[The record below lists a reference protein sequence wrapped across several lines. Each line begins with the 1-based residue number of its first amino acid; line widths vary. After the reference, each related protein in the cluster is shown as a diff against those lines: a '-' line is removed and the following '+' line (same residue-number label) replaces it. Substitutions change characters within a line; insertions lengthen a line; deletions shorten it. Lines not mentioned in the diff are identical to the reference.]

1 MPIVSFE
8 SNKGTAVNS
17 QEVAIGNLI
26 TEPQNPTRT
35 NYTFIGWYTTSNF
48 TEAWDFA
55 NDTVSVDI
63 TLYAKWRITFAAKLK
78 EILLGI
84 KADVN
89 SRIPKTEKGQPE
101 GVATLDANGKVP
113 VGQINEVFNEVLEFN
128 NKAAFPTTGEAAKI
142 YVDRE
147 TKVLYLWNGSAYE
160 KAASTQIYFQDEQ
173 PSIMVEGDIWL
184 DID

>member
-1 MPIVSFE
+1 MPTVTFE
-8 SNKGTAVNS
+8 SNKGTVVAS
-17 QEVAIGNLI
+17 QEVTSGNLI
-26 TEPQNPTRT
+26 TEPQDPTKT
-35 NYTFIGWYTTSNF
+35 NYTFIGWYTTSSFN
-48 TEAWDFA
+48 EAWDFA
-55 NDTVSVDI
+55 NDTVSTNI
-63 TLYAKWRITFAAKLK
+63 TLYAKWRITIAAKLK

-89 SRIPKTEKGQPE
+89 DKINTSEKGQPD

-128 NKAAFPTTGEAAKI
+128 NKAAFPATGEAAKI
-142 YVDRE
+142 YIDKE

-160 KAASTQIYFQDEQ
+160 KAASTQIYFQEEQ